1 MAWHHCWAHTADPAI
16 TLTAMPGS
24 TIRVE
29 RAFQATVI
37 PGAVVVAVLRGAAVE
52 VSAAEAEVAVAC
64 AELRAIVDDDVG
76 KSLRVVA

>member
-1 MAWHHCWAHTADPAI
+1 
-16 TLTAMPGS
+16 MPGS
-24 TIRVE
+24 TIREE

-37 PGAVVVAVLRGAAVE
+37 PGAVVVVVLRGAAVE

-76 KSLRVVA
+76 KSLRVVV